1 MLSKR
6 LAILA
11 IATLCCWGCQQGGN
25 DQRVG
30 ELLVKQEQHTQ
41 NISEMS
47 KKMDSIDGK
56 LVAIEKK
63 IEALLPA
70 GSAARTGGAAEMA
83 VASSF
88 ASTKEYQD
96 IMRQINLFQEQI
108 AAVQGDFLGFQ
119 DKASEAKKREA
130 LRDPR
135 SAFGAMGDPKQL
147 AERLDNLVKNASG
160 RIGDPSTRE
169 QFAVDVENLKDK
181 YSAVLSPEEKRDQAR
196 ALVEQALNSMTDADD
211 RSRGWLEGQLKSLD
225 EASGEDLDRR
235 VNMALQFQ
243 KMREISD
250 LTQKYNIPSEVVRD
264 SGLMSFGGRGGPGGF
279 GPGMGRRG
287 R

>member
-1 MLSKR
+1 MLTKR

-11 IATLCCWGCQQGGN
+11 IATSCCWGCRQGGN
-25 DQRVG
+25 DQQVG
-30 ELLVKQEQHTQ
+30 ELLAKQEEHTQ
-41 NISEMS
+41 NISGML
-47 KKMDSIDGK
+47 KQMDAIDER
-56 LVAIEKK
+56 LAAIEKK

-70 GSAARTGGAAEMA
+70 GSAARPGGGAEMT

-96 IMRQINLFQEQI
+96 IMRQINLFGEQL
-108 AAVQGDFLGFQ
+108 AAVQGDFVGLRDRQG
-119 DKASEAKKREA
+119 EARSREA

-135 SAFGAMGDPKQL
+135 SAFRAMGDPKQL
-147 AERLDNLVKNASG
+147 SDRLDNLVKNASG
-160 RIGDPSTRE
+160 RIGDPDTRE
-169 QFAVDVENLKDK
+169 QFAVDVENLKAK
-181 YSAVLSPEEKRDQAR
+181 YSAVLSPEEKREQAR
-196 ALVEQALNSMTDADD
+196 ALVEQSLNSMTDD
-211 RSRGWLEGQLKSLD
+211 RRRGWLEGQLRSLD

-279 GPGMGRRG
+279 GQGRGRRG